1 MGVKILSHSYHIPS
15 VIDQHYVV
23 QRYINNPLLINGR
36 KFHIRLYLLITSLQ
50 PLRALLHREGLVLFA
65 SSNYTNKLDSFQNL
79 GIHLTNAAVA
89 DRQGKESNSNSMLLS
104 ELWDLLKHDH
114 HLNVSSIWEKI
125 KLVLTKVVSSQGC
138 PEELEIRTPGTCFE
152 LIGVDVMLDS
162 ELKVFLLECNNGP
175 ELYTDKIETR
185 KVCFVL
191 LVNVLNSIHLQAND
205 QAHKAVL
212 QDMIPLVTAV
222 RPKITNKDIKTFHR
236 RLAYMLVSSL
246 LLLSDFL

>member
-1 MGVKILSHSYHIPS
+1 MLYNFIYLFVSFIYFFRDKELLKTALDLDGSVKPWILKPSTGKRAIGIRVLSHSSHIPS

-23 QRYINNPLLINGR
+23 QRYINNPLLVHGR

-65 SSNYTNKLDSFQNL
+65 SSNYTNKLDSLQNL

-89 DRQGKESNSNSMLLS
+89 DRQGKESNSNSILLS
-104 ELWDLLKHDH
+104 ELWDLLEHDH

-138 PEELEIRTPGTCFE
+138 PEELEIRSPGTCFE

-185 KVCFVL
+185 KV
-191 LVNVLNSIHLQAND
+191 
-205 QAHKAVL
+205 
-212 QDMIPLVTAV
+212 
-222 RPKITNKDIKTFHR
+222 
-236 RLAYMLVSSL
+236 
-246 LLLSDFL
+246 